1 MSSSSAQ
8 MSLLLLLAALLGGL
22 AAWWLAQR
30 RLQAVNAGHTRLQ
43 TEWAQWRQLV
53 ERRLAERPDPDWTPL
68 MHRLGAIEKAVGSIR
83 LPTPESTNLRPV
95 LDAVAAMRV
104 QAPPVF
110 PAAQLDPLHA
120 RLLSI
125 ETHLSALFSRLG
137 AVENRLA
144 HLRIPEPMAAPNL
157 QPLMASLLEL
167 QRAVAALRGPAAGAA
182 DGGSR
187 LP

>member
-1 MSSSSAQ
+1 
-8 MSLLLLLAALLGGL
+8 MSLLFAQMAFWLLLAALLGGVC
-22 AAWWLAQR
+22 AWWLAQR
-30 RLQAVNAGHTRLQ
+30 RLQALNAEHTRLQ
-43 TEWAQWRQLV
+43 NEWVQWRQLI
-53 ERRLAERPDPDWTPL
+53 ERRLAERPEPDWTPL
-68 MHRLGAIEKAVGSIR
+68 MHRLGAIEKAVGNIR

-95 LDAVAAMRV
+95 LDAVASIRL

-125 ETHLSALFSRLG
+125 ETHLSGLFSRLG

-144 HLRIPEPMAAPNL
+144 HLRLPEPMAAPNL

-182 DGGSR
+182 DGGFR
-187 LP
+187 TQ